1 MSDLAVRRALETRL
15 LTMTPA
21 ISTAFENVAFTP
33 TQGTPYQRA
42 NMLPAAPDNTMLGP
56 REWMEIGIFQVTL
69 FYPQGAGSAEAQTRA
84 EAVRAQFKRGTTV
97 SHGGLATVITHTP
110 AKAAAYSAD
119 GWYVVPISIRYQ
131 ACIAT

>member
-15 LTMTPA
+15 LAMSPA
-21 ISTAFENVAFTP
+21 LPCAMENVAFTP
-33 TQGTPYQRA
+33 TQGTAYQRA

-69 FYPQGAGSAEAQTRA
+69 FYPEGAGSGAAQERA
-84 EAVRAQFKRGTTV
+84 EAVRTHFKRGTTV
-97 SHGGLATVITHTP
+97 SHSGITTIVTHTP
-110 AKAAAYSAD
+110 AKAPAYSRD

-131 ACIAT
+131 ACIAS

>member
-21 ISTAFENVAFTP
+21 LSTAFENVAFTP
-33 TQGTPYQRA
+33 TQGVPYQRA

-69 FYPQGAGSAEAQTRA
+69 FYPQGAGSADAQARA
-84 EAVRAQFKRGTTV
+84 EAVREHFKRGTTL
-97 SHGGLATVITHTP
+97 SHSGVTTIITHTP
-110 AKAAAYSAD
+110 AKAAGFVSGGFYA
-119 GWYVVPISIRYQ
+119 VPISIRYQ
-131 ACIAT
+131 ACIAS

>member
-15 LTMTPA
+15 LAMSPA
-21 ISTAFENVAFTP
+21 LPCAMENVAFTP
-33 TQGTPYQRA
+33 TQGTAYQRA

-84 EAVRAQFKRGTTV
+84 EAVRSHFKRGTTL
-97 SHGGLATVITHTP
+97 SHSGVTTIITHTP
-110 AKAAAYSAD
+110 AKAAGFVSD
-119 GWYVVPISIRYQ
+119 GFYAVPISIRYQ
-131 ACIAT
+131 ACIAS

>member
-1 MSDLAVRRALETRL
+1 MSDQNVRRALEQRL
-15 LTMTPA
+15 AAMSPA
-21 ISTAFENVAFTP
+21 IPTAWENVHFTP
-33 TQGTPYQRA
+33 TVGTPWQRA
-42 NMLPAAPDNTMLGP
+42 NLLPASPDNTMLGP

-69 FYPQGAGSAEAQTRA
+69 YYPAGTGSDAAQTRA